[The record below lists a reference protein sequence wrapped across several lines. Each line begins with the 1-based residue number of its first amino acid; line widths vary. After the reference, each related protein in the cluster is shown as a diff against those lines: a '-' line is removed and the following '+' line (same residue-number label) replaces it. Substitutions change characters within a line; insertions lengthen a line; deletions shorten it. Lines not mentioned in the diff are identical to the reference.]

1 MVRSRVLVVA
11 GFAVW
16 TFVVWVGRIRNV
28 VDDDELTGG
37 GRTVRLVLAAVFI
50 VGAVVVA
57 ALLPAAARRAGEGV
71 ERLRTAVDV
80 VAAVTIAVWAVRGAG
95 ILLDEDHTAGFKAV
109 HTALALASI
118 GLALLAWR
126 ATQKMEGVEAHRV
139 IPD

>member
-57 ALLPAAARRAGEGV
+57 ALLPAARRAGEGV

-126 ATQKMEGVEAHRV
+126 ATQKMEGVEAQRV

>member
-16 TFVVWVGRIRNV
+16 TFVIWVGRIRNV
-28 VDDDELTGG
+28 VDDDDLTGG

-57 ALLPAAARRAGEGV
+57 ALLPAARRAGKGV

-80 VAAVTIAVWAVRGAG
+80 VAAVTIGVWAVRGVG
-95 ILLDEDHTAGFKAV
+95 ILLDEDHTGGFKVV
-109 HTALALASI
+109 HTALALVSI
-118 GLALLAWR
+118 SLALLAWR
-126 ATQKMEGVEAHRV
+126 ATQKMEGVEAQRV